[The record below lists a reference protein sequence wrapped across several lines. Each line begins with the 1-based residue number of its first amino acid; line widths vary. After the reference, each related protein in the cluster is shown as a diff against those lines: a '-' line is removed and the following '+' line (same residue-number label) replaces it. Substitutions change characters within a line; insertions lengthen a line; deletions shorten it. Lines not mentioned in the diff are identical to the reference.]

1 MSGQKLLTVS
11 VAAYNGAATL
21 AKALD
26 SCLAPHAPERLEVLV
41 VDDGSTDET
50 AAIAQRYEQTYPGIF
65 RLIRQQNGGYG
76 TTINRTIRE
85 AKGRYYRTLDCDDW
99 FSPPALQTLLEQLEH
114 CRADAVVTNY
124 QTVCGGTVQ
133 NRYMVCDGFA
143 AGRLYE
149 TGGFA
154 EFPTMEMHA
163 LTFRT
168 ETLRRADIRLPPHCN
183 YTDML
188 YTFCAMTAVQTV
200 AFCPVILY
208 NYLQGREGQSVS
220 LESYRKHIGEYM
232 QVAYLVCD
240 AAAEIADD
248 NPAKPLCLA
257 RAAKIAQEGI
267 ELLLRLPTSTRNREM
282 LKSYDTTLCTHY
294 PAIAGKMRN
303 KNTCLLRVS
312 GYAAY
317 GILSAYKKRK
327 YKGVGNGEEMK

>member
-26 SCLAPHAPERLEVLV
+26 SCLAQHAPERLEVLV

-50 AAIAQRYEQTYPGIF
+50 AAIAQRYVQAYPGIF

-85 AKGRYYRTLDCDDW
+85 AKGQYYRTLDCDDW
-99 FSPPALQTLLEQLEH
+99 FSPPALQMLLEELEQ

-143 AGRLYE
+143 GETLYE
-149 TGGFA
+149 SSGFT
-154 EFPTMEMHA
+154 EFPSMEMHA

-168 ETLRRADIRLPPHCN
+168 ETLRRADIHLPPHCN

-188 YTFCAMTAVQTV
+188 YTFCGMTAVQTV

-208 NYLQGREGQSVS
+208 NYLQGRDGQSVS

-232 QVAYLVCD
+232 QVTYLVCD

-267 ELLLRLPTSTRNREM
+267 ELLLRLPQT
-282 LKSYDTTLCTHY
+282 K
-294 PAIAGKMRN
+294 KMRCQISLYDRTLRRRYPLIARKMSS
-303 KNTCLLRVS
+303 KNTLALRLS
-312 GYAAY
+312 NYYAY
-317 GILSAYKKRK
+317 FIVKKWNDKKR
-327 YKGVGNGEEMK
+327 GENARE